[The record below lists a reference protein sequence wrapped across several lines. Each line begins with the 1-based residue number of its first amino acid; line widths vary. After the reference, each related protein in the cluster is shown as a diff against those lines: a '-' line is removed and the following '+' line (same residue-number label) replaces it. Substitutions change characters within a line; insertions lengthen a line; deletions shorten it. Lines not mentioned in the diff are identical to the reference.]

1 MQAFRKKTFVLLVI
15 MAVLAACAP
24 GQSPEQIQA
33 QVATSV
39 DMTVQA
45 QNSMGTAVAQT
56 VAAQAPAAT
65 ETLTP
70 TTIPL
75 EVPTLTPIIDTST
88 PFTVVPPSGGGGG
101 GGGGGSSD
109 TGKKTKYLCTIVGQV
124 PRDGSPA
131 TILKVGDTLNVR
143 WTFRNDGTIT
153 WDPTWTWEFY
163 SSQIATNVGDNF
175 GLTMS
180 SVGSQHSL
188 GATVQKK
195 QTITLGAFL
204 TAPDFQ
210 GREPIRIGTAWSI
223 IGDGVK
229 FCIADI
235 NVEIIRP
242 GMIP

>member
-1 MQAFRKKTFVLLVI
+1 
-15 MAVLAACAP
+15 
-24 GQSPEQIQA
+24 
-33 QVATSV
+33 
-39 DMTVQA
+39 
-45 QNSMGTAVAQT
+45 MGTAVALT

-75 EVPTLTPIIDTST
+75 DIPTLTPILDTST

-101 GGGGGSSD
+101 GGGGGSNSSG
-109 TGKKTKYLCTIVGQV
+109 TKTKYSCSIVGQV
-124 PRDGSPA
+124 PGDGSPA
-131 TILKVGDTLNVR
+131 TILKVGDSLNVK
-143 WTFRNDGTIT
+143 WTFKNTGTIT

-163 SSQIATNVGDNF
+163 SSQIDTNVASNY

-188 GATVQKK
+188 GATVQKN

-204 TAPDFQ
+204 TAPNFE
-210 GREPIRIGTAWSI
+210 GREPIHIGTAWTI
-223 IGDGVK
+223 IGDGTK
-229 FCIADI
+229 FCKADI

-242 GMIP
+242 GMTP